1 MGGGAQGGAMGPNG
15 EPKGMAAG
23 GVVTGQ
29 RDNITDNQ
37 VRALD
42 EGEFVVSRKAAEAFG
57 YDLLDAINDPKA
69 APMIRKAVEEYLAS
83 RR

>member
-1 MGGGAQGGAMGPNG
+1 MAQGGI
-15 EPKGMAAG
+15 
-23 GVVTGQ
+23 VTGQ
-29 RDNITDNQ
+29 RDDITDNQ

-57 YDLLDAINDPKA
+57 YDLLDAINDPKLT
-69 APMIRKAVEEYLAS
+69 PGIRKAVESYLAS